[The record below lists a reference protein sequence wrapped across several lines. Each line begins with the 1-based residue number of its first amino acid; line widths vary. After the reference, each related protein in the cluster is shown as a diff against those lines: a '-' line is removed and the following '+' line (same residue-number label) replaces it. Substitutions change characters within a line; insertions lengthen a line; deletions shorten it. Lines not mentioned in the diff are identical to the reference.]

1 MAPDHSFATVASETV
16 YTGKI
21 FALRADEVSMPG
33 GGTARREVVEHFGA
47 VAVAALDEQDQ
58 IVLVY
63 QYRHPL
69 GRRLW
74 ELPAG
79 LLDIDG
85 EDPSLTAQRE
95 LVEEA
100 GLAAENWSVLVDVD
114 SAPGFSDES
123 VRLYLATGLR
133 DVERPEAHD
142 EEADMRTE
150 RVPLA
155 DAVRRV
161 FSGEIVNSLAVAGI
175 LAAWAVREGV
185 AQPRPV
191 DAEWVDRPTRFAER
205 VAGR

>member
-1 MAPDHSFATVASETV
+1 MAEHAFDTVASETL

-21 FALRADEVSMPG
+21 FALRADEVHMPG
-33 GGTARREVVEHFGA
+33 GGTARREVVEHYGA
-47 VAVAALDEQDQ
+47 VAVAALDDDDQ

-79 LLDIDG
+79 LLDIGG
-85 EDPSLTAQRE
+85 EDPALTVRRE

-100 GLAAENWSVLVDVD
+100 GLEADTWSVLVDID

-123 VRLYLATGLR
+123 VRIYLATGLR
-133 DVERPEAHD
+133 EVERPEAHD

-150 RVPLA
+150 RVPLI
-155 DAVRRV
+155 DAVKRV
-161 FSGEIVNSLAVAGI
+161 FAGDIVNSLAVAGI
-175 LAAWAVREGV
+175 LAAWAVRQGV
-185 AQPRPV
+185 AETRPV
-191 DAEWVDRPTRFAER
+191 DAEWTDRPTRFAAR
-205 VAGR
+205 QGH